1 MQGNVSRLP
10 EEQAHSQQ
18 TMIDKQFLNMTG
30 WSYVSARLRHEIMLL
45 DDLNKISKLHRLYC
59 TVQSS
64 TILYCSHAYK
74 QNHSQKWT
82 NQIHSQPRSQG
93 LF

>member
-30 WSYVSARLRHEIMLL
+30 WSYELCIGEVETRNNAF
-45 DDLNKISKLHRLYC
+45 
-59 TVQSS
+59 
-64 TILYCSHAYK
+64 
-74 QNHSQKWT
+74 
-82 NQIHSQPRSQG
+82 G
-93 LF
+93 